1 MLSVNIDTVHQWTR
15 YIREKENNK
24 RNAKIIDL
32 WLQCKTERE
41 IADEANVDKTLV
53 HRVLASFLENLENEP
68 NPPES
73 IRKDDV
79 WNFSRCNKSYG
90 FDFPGRIPGQIVENL
105 VWYYTNIGDVVIDP
119 MALKPFIL

>member
-1 MLSVNIDTVHQWTR
+1 MLSVNIDTIRQWTR
-15 YIREKENNK
+15 YIREREDNK

-53 HRVLASFLENLENEP
+53 HRVLASFLENHENEA

-79 WNFSRCNKSYG
+79 WHVTK
-90 FDFPGRIPGQIVENL
+90 VM
-105 VWYYTNIGDVVIDP
+105 VIQP
-119 MALKPFIL
+119 LSVLIFALPISK